1 MIHDVKRTDSRA
13 CWRPRVSRSEGARR
27 PDHPNAAAHLRRVVG
42 PLPCPEEPRRQCH
55 TASDGGYPVGQQEPR
70 DTRQWAQWRRN
81 RAYTRPLIPL
91 DLDGPEHARWRKK
104 ILNPLFSPGK
114 LAPLE
119 PQIRKVANDL
129 LDTFFDTGSADVIE
143 EWCVPLPSAIFLS
156 IMGLPQDD
164 LPSSMP
170 SSGHNCGRIARSRGT
185 SSLSR

>member
-1 MIHDVKRTDSRA
+1 MHVGDHAFRDQKVLDALTTPTPQPTYAELS
-13 CWRPRVSRSEGARR
+13 ARCPVQKN
-27 PDHPNAAAHLRRVVG
+27 PDGSVTLLRMADIQSVNKNPATRG
-42 PLPCPEEPRRQCH
+42 NGH
-55 TASDGGYPVGQQEPR
+55 SGGGIG
-70 DTRQWAQWRRN
+70 
-81 RAYTRPLIPL
+81 AYTRPLIPL
-91 DLDGPEHARWRKK
+91 DLDGPEHARWRK

-170 SSGHNCGRIARSRGT
+170 SSGHNCAGSLAPAGRHP
-185 SSLSR
+185 

>member
-1 MIHDVKRTDSRA
+1 MHVGDHAFRDQKVLDALTTPTPQPTYAELS
-13 CWRPRVSRSEGARR
+13 ARCPVQKN
-27 PDHPNAAAHLRRVVG
+27 PDGSVTLLRMADIQSVNKNPATRG
-42 PLPCPEEPRRQCH
+42 NGH
-55 TASDGGYPVGQQEPR
+55 SGGGIGL
-70 DTRQWAQWRRN
+70 T
-81 RAYTRPLIPL
+81 
-91 DLDGPEHARWRKK
+91 HARSFLLISMVLNMRGGEK